1 MCGDD
6 QRGARGEGGREPGW
20 HEEVRVCDIGTE
32 RACDPTRVADET
44 EMAAPP
50 APSGVHRRPLDL
62 VAAPDELALEVRDED
77 AQVRI
82 GRARVH
88 LGDEEDAQRVTRA

>member
-1 MCGDD
+1 
-6 QRGARGEGGREPGW
+6 
-20 HEEVRVCDIGTE
+20 
-32 RACDPTRVADET
+32 
-44 EMAAPP
+44 
-50 APSGVHRRPLDL
+50 

-88 LGDEEDAQRVTRA
+88 LGDEEDAQRATRA